1 MKMSEP
7 AGESGALN
15 PGLGSGV
22 SRSAPW
28 ASVSPSTGCTG
39 TPSPLQVPSA
49 PIFFHSEEL
58 IPHKSNAPEGPGRK
72 VPGATGRCAPRA
84 GAPSW
89 PPKTSRVQRAGTPG
103 RREARRGAGGRGS
116 PAPGGREKVG
126 ELALVGQEGLKEA
139 RGIDR
144 ESLGRHTLKGLLP
157 TRRPRFLP
165 APQGPAGPAGVPS
178 SRQHPPPPPPLL
190 ALPSPSP
197 SFRSPR
203 PRAEPQVSRGER
215 GQRNSLSRG

>member
-1 MKMSEP
+1 MKMSKP